1 MNDNATAVSV
11 SILGK
16 EYPIACSPN
25 EKDELL
31 ASARYLDQ
39 KMREIRDQGRIAGL
53 DKIAIMAA
61 LNIAHERTQVQ
72 LENSSSSEGFCERLK
87 GLGKKIDALMQRI
100 DFS

>member
-1 MNDNATAVSV
+1 MNDNSTAVKV
-11 SILGK
+11 NLLGK
-16 EYPIACSPN
+16 EYPIACLPK
-25 EKDELL
+25 EKEDLL

-39 KMREIRDQGRIAGL
+39 KMREIRDQGRIIGL

-72 LENSSSSEGFCERLK
+72 VENRVCSEGFSERLK
-87 GLGKKIDALMQRI
+87 GLGQKIDALMERI

>member
-1 MNDNATAVSV
+1 MSDNATAVSV

-16 EYPIACSPN
+16 QYPIACSPK

-31 ASARYLDQ
+31 ASARYLNQ
-39 KMREIRDQGRIAGL
+39 KMREIRDQGRIVGL

-72 LENSSSSEGFCERLK
+72 LENRSSPESFSDRLK
-87 GLGKKIDALMQRI
+87 GLGQKIDALLKRI